1 MSTDAPQQPTPPT
14 TSVLGVNK
22 HDRADDAIHDK
33 RIKSFVLR
41 QGRMT
46 AAQQRGM
53 DDYWPQFGRTIEQGP
68 FDPEA
73 VFGRQAPLVVEVG
86 FGMGASLLAQAQA
99 MPDHDFVG
107 IEVHQ
112 PGVGKLLCEA
122 GDLGLT
128 NLRVYRADAVEVLHQ
143 CFAENTIDL
152 FQLFFPDPWHKK
164 KHHKRRIVQ
173 PPFVEAI
180 RTRLKLGGRFHL
192 ATDWEAYAE
201 HMRDVMNAAPGYQ
214 NTAAEGEDFVP
225 RPASRPLTK
234 FEQRGE
240 RLGHGV
246 WDLIYQRSA

>member
-1 MSTDAPQQPTPPT
+1 MSQ
-14 TSVLGVNK
+14 TSDKMPNNK

-33 RIKSFVLR
+33 RIRSFVLR

-46 AAQQRGM
+46 AAQQRGI
-53 DDYWPQFGRTIEQGP
+53 DEFLPKYGRTLEDGAFDAAEVFGRT
-68 FDPEA
+68 
-73 VFGRQAPLVVEVG
+73 APLVVEVG
-86 FGMGASLLAQAQA
+86 FGMGASLLQQLQS

-107 IEVHQ
+107 IEVHL

-122 GDLGLT
+122 GDLGVD
-128 NLRVYRADAVEVLHQ
+128 NLRVYRADAVEVLNQ
-143 CFAENTIDL
+143 CFADESIDL
-152 FQLFFPDPWHKK
+152 FQLFFPDPWPKK

-173 PPFVEAI
+173 PPFVETI
-180 RTRLKLGGRFHL
+180 RKKLKIGGRFHL

-214 NTAAEGEDFVP
+214 NTATAGEDFVP
-225 RPASRPLTK
+225 RPDSRPLTK

-246 WDLIYQRSA
+246 WDLIYQRVS